1 MAKDH
6 LLQSS
11 VGQVDEIFS
20 LGGVTVPR
28 LLLAKVVR
36 CVVVLQDLQDWQDL
50 KDWQDWQDLQD
61 WQDSVVVLQ
70 DLHQHFHHLRVN
82 VPPMPTLAI
91 GTWYMVHGIWNTLC
105 LKLAPELHM
114 CTGTWQARQG
124 RQAPC
129 ILVAE
134 D

>member
-50 KDWQDWQDLQD
+50 KDWQNWQEWQD
-61 WQDSVVVLQ
+61 W
-70 DLHQHFHHLRVN
+70 
-82 VPPMPTLAI
+82 
-91 GTWYMVHGIWNTLC
+91 
-105 LKLAPELHM
+105 
-114 CTGTWQARQG
+114 
-124 RQAPC
+124 
-129 ILVAE
+129 
-134 D
+134 